1 MIIFAFVLPFFRQTQ
16 TYGGVP
22 EWIITILFV
31 EPFAEGRL
39 EKTTIDDRSINEEE
53 YFGYF
58 LIIVIL
64 MVILF
69 SPCRYHFLPRANLWN
84 TE

>member
-1 MIIFAFVLPFFRQTQ
+1 MVEHLSELLPFSSLNRSQK
-16 TYGGVP
+16 
-22 EWIITILFV
+22 
-31 EPFAEGRL
+31 GRL
-39 EKTTIDDRSINEEE
+39 EKTTIDVRSINEEE